1 MGHKAKGCAGLGHR
15 FLEEQQL
22 PAEKGEREL
31 VMGQIQT
38 SSNKLHLCLLP
49 PRRTEFPDLLE
60 DTLSLSWTLSRFPKM
75 NFGKKVEF

>member
-31 VMGQIQT
+31 VMGQILT
-38 SSNKLHLCLLP
+38 SSNKSAHIHVFSHP
-49 PRRTEFPDLLE
+49 EAQRVP
-60 DTLSLSWTLSRFPKM
+60 
-75 NFGKKVEF
+75 

>member
-1 MGHKAKGCAGLGHR
+1 MGHKAKGCAWLGHH

-38 SSNKLHLCLLP
+38 SSNKSAHIYVFSHP
-49 PRRTEFPDLLE
+49 EGQRVP
-60 DTLSLSWTLSRFPKM
+60 
-75 NFGKKVEF
+75 

>member
-1 MGHKAKGCAGLGHR
+1 MVHKARGCAGLGHR

-38 SSNKLHLCLLP
+38 SPNKSAHIHVFYHP
-49 PRRTEFPDLLE
+49 EARSVP
-60 DTLSLSWTLSRFPKM
+60 
-75 NFGKKVEF
+75 